1 MAPLGERAGGRCLAG
16 VMINKQDIL
25 DRATEWRLR
34 PDIVE
39 KDYVLGWLLAA
50 LASHPETRATW
61 VFKGGTCIKKC
72 YFETY
77 RFSEDL
83 DFSLLPEAP
92 YTETALRAVLLAVT
106 RHASELSGIDFP
118 ADLIEVRGRPDAHG
132 QSTFQ
137 GRIAYRGPLSIPS
150 LPRVLF
156 DLTQHERVLGPPVP
170 RTPFHPYPDDLPDG
184 ATVLA
189 YSLDEL
195 LAEKTRALYE
205 RTRPRDL
212 YDVVYLLENRPDA
225 FDLRQVHELFRRKC
239 AVKGL
244 EFPSCATLLR
254 IVEDSEELR
263 TEWAKML
270 ANQLPELPE
279 LDDVRPRLPGLLA
292 WIDQPAAVPI
302 EAMLSPGPAPPEAV
316 LVAPAGIQYWGGAP
330 LETIRFAGANR
341 LLLEFTYDG
350 TPRLVEPYSLR
361 QAATGNL
368 LLYCWE
374 QGDNHIKAFNI
385 AKMAAVRPTRTPF
398 QPRYRIEFI
407 PGGPIAVPPTSSHP
421 RPTSRPSRPSR
432 PRGKSLPGYGPTYV
446 FKCMTCN
453 KQFRHSA
460 NDPTLRKHK
469 TKDGWDCPGRH
480 GYLVG
485 ME

>member
-1 MAPLGERAGGRCLAG
+1 MAPMGERAGGRCLAG
-16 VMINKQDIL
+16 IMTNKQDIL

-50 LASHPETRATW
+50 LAPHSETRATW

-92 YTETALRAVLLAVT
+92 YTEVALRAALHLVT
-106 RHASELSGIDFP
+106 RTASDLSGIDFP
-118 ADLIEVRGRPDAHG
+118 ADLIEVRARADAQG
-132 QSTFQ
+132 QPTFQ

-156 DLTQHERVLGPPVP
+156 DLTQHERVLGPPLP
-170 RTPFHPYPDDLPDG
+170 RTPFHHYPDDLPDG

-195 LAEKTRALYE
+195 LAEMTCALYE

-212 YDVVYLLENRPDA
+212 YDVVYLLENCPDA
-225 FDLRQVHELFRRKC
+225 FNFGRAHDLFRHKC
-239 AVKGL
+239 MGRGL
-244 EFPSCATLLR
+244 EVPSCATLLR
-254 IVEDSEELR
+254 IVEDAEELR
-263 TEWAKML
+263 TEWANML
-270 ANQLPELPE
+270 AHQLPELPD
-279 LDDVRPRLPGLLA
+279 LDDLRPRLPGLLA
-292 WIDQPAAVPI
+292 WIDQPAALPV
-302 EAMLSPGPAPPEAV
+302 EAMLSPGPAPADV
-316 LVAPAGIQYWGGAP
+316 ILVAPAGIQYWGGAP

-341 LLLEFTYDG
+341 LLLEFAYDG
-350 TPRLVEPYSLR
+350 TRRLVEPYSLR

-368 LLYCWE
+368 LLYAWE
-374 QGDNHIKAFNI
+374 QGGTHIKAFNV
-385 AKMAAVRPTRTPF
+385 AKMTDVRPTRTAF
-398 QPRYRIEFI
+398 QPRYRVEFI
-407 PGGPIAVPPTSSHP
+407 AGGAITAPPTSSPP
-421 RPTSRPSRPSR
+421 RIARRTYRSSRPP
-432 PRGKSLPGYGPTYV
+432 GMSLPGYGPTYV
-446 FKCMTCN
+446 FECMLCK

-460 NDPTLRKHK
+460 NDPRLRKHK

-480 GYLVG
+480 GYMVST
-485 ME
+485 E

>member
-1 MAPLGERAGGRCLAG
+1 
-16 VMINKQDIL
+16 MINKQDIL

-50 LASHPETRATW
+50 LAAHPETRATW

-92 YTETALRAVLLAVT
+92 YTEIALRAALHSVT
-106 RHASELSGIDFP
+106 RIASDLSGIEFP
-118 ADLIEVRGRPDAHG
+118 ADLIEVRARADAQG
-132 QSTFQ
+132 QPTFQ

-156 DLTQHERVLGPPVP
+156 DLTQHERVLGPPDS

-184 ATVLA
+184 TTVLA

-225 FDLRQVHELFRRKC
+225 FNFGRAHDLFRQKC
-239 AVKGL
+239 MGRGL
-244 EFPSCATLLR
+244 GVPSCATLVR
-254 IVEDSEELR
+254 IVEDADELR
-263 TEWAKML
+263 TEWANML
-270 ANQLPELPE
+270 AHQLPGLPD
-279 LDDVRPRLPGLLA
+279 LDDLRPRLPGLLA
-292 WIDQPAAVPI
+292 WIDQPAAVPV
-302 EAMLSPGPAPPEAV
+302 EAMLSPGPVPADV
-316 LVAPAGIQYWGGAP
+316 ILVAPPGIQYWGGAP

-341 LLLEFTYDG
+341 LLLEFTYDK

-374 QGDNHIKAFNI
+374 QGDTHIKAFNV
-385 AKMAAVRPTRTPF
+385 AKMADVRPTRTAF
-398 QPRYRIEFI
+398 QPRYRIEFT
-407 PGGPIAVPPTSSHP
+407 PGGPITAPLTASPS
-421 RPTSRPSRPSR
+421 RITSRAYGPLRAPS
-432 PRGKSLPGYGPTYV
+432 GSLPGYGPTYV
-446 FKCMTCN
+446 FACALCSKR
-453 KQFRHSA
+453 FRRST
-460 NDPTLRKHK
+460 NDVKLRPHK
-469 TKDGWDCPGRH
+469 TKDGWDCPGRQ